1 MAVATATTTARPA
14 ERRFPAVKQI
24 IELGRSKGYLLYD
37 EIQDLLPAE
46 LLAVEEDVDQVWM
59 RLAELDLEVVDRPV
73 CYQKLEEKEVV
84 VELHKADEEG
94 ATSTSDEAPAT
105 SDPVRMYLREMSAV
119 PLLAGPVR
127 ALA

>member
-1 MAVATATTTARPA
+1 MAVATASTASRPA

-46 LLAVEEDVDQVWM
+46 LLAVEEDVEQVWM

-73 CYQKLEEKEVV
+73 RYQRLQEKEVV
-84 VELHKADEEG
+84 VELH
-94 ATSTSDEAPAT
+94 
-105 SDPVRMYLREMSAV
+105 
-119 PLLAGPVR
+119 
-127 ALA
+127 